1 MFMNKKLLFILW
13 GVLFGICAGLGL
25 IGQPGTAVR
34 ILGYL
39 FAFGFF
45 GVGGWILWQAH
56 EVKDRATPRLVR
68 NLSLASLLTTSILL
82 IANFLSIFASQGL
95 GNFLHYVLV
104 IVSSPMICAPS
115 WAMSL
120 FLWACLMVV
129 SHKLVKTKHR

>member
-1 MFMNKKLLFILW
+1 MNKKLLFTLW
-13 GVLFGICAGLGL
+13 GVLFGICAGFGL

-45 GVGGWILWQAH
+45 GVGGFILWQANGA
-56 EVKDRATPRLVR
+56 KDLATITLIR
-68 NLSLASLLTTSILL
+68 NLSLASLILTAILL
-82 IANFLSIFASQGL
+82 ISNFLSVFASEGL

-104 IVSSPMICAPS
+104 IVSSPMSCAPS
-115 WAMSL
+115 WAVSL

-129 SHKLVKTKHR
+129 SQNLMKAKSR

>member
-1 MFMNKKLLFILW
+1 MNKKLLFTLW
-13 GVLFGICAGLGL
+13 GVLFGICAGFGL

-45 GVGGWILWQAH
+45 GVGGFILWQAH
-56 EVKDRATPRLVR
+56 RTKDLATITLVR
-68 NLSLASLLTTSILL
+68 NLSLASLILTAILL
-82 IANFLSIFASQGL
+82 IANFLSVFASQGL

-104 IVSSPMICAPS
+104 VVSSPMICAPS
-115 WAMSL
+115 WAVSL

-129 SHKLVKTKHR
+129 SQKLLKAKNR

>member
-1 MFMNKKLLFILW
+1 MNKKLLFTLW
-13 GVLFGICAGLGL
+13 GVLFGICAGFGL
-25 IGQPGTAVR
+25 IGQPGTAVG

-45 GVGGWILWQAH
+45 GVGGFILWQAH
-56 EVKDRATPRLVR
+56 RTKDLATITLVR
-68 NLSLASLLTTSILL
+68 NLSLASLILTAILL

-95 GNFLHYVLV
+95 GNFLHNVLV

-129 SHKLVKTKHR
+129 SHKLIKTKHR